1 MQNSAFRIA
10 GAEVARRERLPYIA
24 SAMFGVTGGLIGY
37 AQSSRVIGVMAGAA
51 VMGGLMWFLKWR
63 EARAFREWAPTH
75 SLQLG
80 EAGLTV
86 LDGATESHLPYSGVR
101 KIVVVGP
108 RAKPRRVT
116 MVRDNGSSEI
126 LPPYAEMGRLITE
139 LELHLGP
146 GKVTYRRL

>member
-1 MQNSAFRIA
+1 MHSSTFRIA
-10 GAEVARRERLPYIA
+10 DAEFARRERLPYIA

-37 AQSSRVIGVMAGAA
+37 AQSSNVIGALAGAA
-51 VMGGLMWFLKWR
+51 VMGGIMWFLKRR

-75 SLQLG
+75 SLKLG
-80 EAGLTV
+80 NAGLTV

-101 KIVVVGP
+101 EIVAVGP
-108 RAKPRRVT
+108 RANPRRVK

-126 LPPYAEMGRLITE
+126 LPPYAEMDRLITE
-139 LELHLGP
+139 FELHLGP